1 MMVLVIISYLIAGA
15 INLFYGSYRDL
26 FNLFFRTLSY
36 PILEIIIELPNMMVI
51 YYIHWQTYKPSTTPE
66 VILVQDEDPTSSNGD
81 GTSHFHESFTS
92 ANSGI

>member
-51 YYIHWQTYKPSTTPE
+51 YYIHW
-66 VILVQDEDPTSSNGD
+66 
-81 GTSHFHESFTS
+81 
-92 ANSGI
+92 